1 MVESKNVMCV
11 EVGRSMCV
19 VNMMCGGVNMK
30 MCVVSGGFC
39 DVCLFYVRCVALVCV
54 DSPKVLNSGVSVFC
68 GGCD

>member
-30 MCVVSGGFC
+30 MCVVS
-39 DVCLFYVRCVALVCV
+39 VECVVVV
-54 DSPKVLNSGVSVFC
+54 D
-68 GGCD
+68 